1 MINFIPSSVEDIPQI
16 HAWVSADPEH
26 NQGEIF
32 PTWWLTGG
40 NCFMAFR
47 IDDSQGPTM
56 YVRFEKEDPYVRM
69 YVQFAPSEECSK
81 LRTARVIKEAIPA
94 LIAVAEQEGARGF
107 VYESRSQSLISFME
121 RLFGFKPRDGSE
133 NVDDHILIFEEVAQ

>member
-16 HAWVSADPEH
+16 YAWVSADPEH
-26 NQGEIF
+26 NQGVIS
-32 PTWWLTGG
+32 PVWWLTGG

-47 IDDSQGPTM
+47 IDDAAGPTM

-69 YVQFAPSEECSK
+69 YVQFAPSEEVSK
-81 LRTARVIKEAIPA
+81 LRTARAIKEAIPA

-107 VYESRSQSLISFME
+107 VFESRSQSLINFMD
-121 RLFGFKPRDGSE
+121 RSFGFKPRAGSE
-133 NVDDHILIFEEVAQ
+133 FVDDYILVFEEVTQ